1 MDKLLQNETE
11 DEASRFAAQH
21 KRNVS
26 YTAVM
31 HEFQLNQIDGVPS
44 VYNMAIMSDLK
55 SDVYTVQADVDKAT
69 NFDGATFVNPFI
81 VIWENNSL
89 NGDKAGIN
97 KKQFVHFYDRATGTG
112 GIIKTA
118 GFGLTN
124 DKIRQFDFYR
134 NMMYNMTGKKWKNA
148 DGSQYIMRDGGILK
162 DFEDNDIDYGDFYY
176 RKGAKFYKRR
186 IQSYDGNNTYSIL
199 EQEVDENGEA
209 KGNENTIQLQVNS
222 NYDVWQMFGGMNSV
236 DFLDGTLQG
245 SEKSIEMTA
254 HAANIYGTKKRV
266 LSERRQQMTLSSL

>member
-1 MDKLLQNETE
+1 M
-11 DEASRFAAQH
+11 
-21 KRNVS
+21 
-26 YTAVM
+26 
-31 HEFQLNQIDGVPS
+31 
-44 VYNMAIMSDLK
+44 
-55 SDVYTVQADVDKAT
+55 DKAT

-134 NMMYNMTGKKWKNA
+134 NMMYNMTSKQWKNA
-148 DGSQYIMRDGGILK
+148 DGSQHIMRDGGILK
-162 DFEDNDIDYGDFYY
+162 DFEGNDIDYGDFYY

-186 IQSYDGNNTYSIL
+186 I
-199 EQEVDENGEA
+199 
-209 KGNENTIQLQVNS
+209 
-222 NYDVWQMFGGMNSV
+222 
-236 DFLDGTLQG
+236 
-245 SEKSIEMTA
+245 
-254 HAANIYGTKKRV
+254 
-266 LSERRQQMTLSSL
+266 